1 MYQYDNEI
9 YITSVFLST
18 LKTTNICRNN
28 GKYSKT
34 FFVNSW
40 CYLNKEKN
48 VLTPFLISKYL
59 NTTQYEASINRQLKV
74 DF

>member
-1 MYQYDNEI
+1 MK
-9 YITSVFLST
+9 YILLFFLFLST
-18 LKTTNICRNN
+18 LKRTTICRNN
-28 GKYSKT
+28 GKYTKT